1 MSKWWRRLS
10 GLVAV
15 GVVSTIVVQPIAGV
29 DQAGAVPG
37 DGLVSI
43 LVMGDSYSAGNG
55 AGAYYGPMGAG
66 GFPAHVTGCFRST
79 YNYARQFQRII
90 ESSPFNQHAFV
101 HNEACNGAVT
111 DDIWEPRDGRRAQ
124 VDAVDK
130 GYDVIFLTTG
140 GNDLQFSD
148 IAKTCLVKHFQDG
161 ADCGH
166 NLDRAERLLRD
177 GTEEAKITKALTE
190 IHLKAHSEA
199 KIVLLGYPFLE
210 SNTALKLHSGHTG
223 STYIDVGKRLHDIQV
238 NGDALQQRVVDKLN
252 AADLRTD
259 PFVFVNPKS
268 TFAGHELTADRVN
281 PNRWFIQPW
290 SDALPEWYQIWYH
303 PNRQGHTAEAKLLAA
318 DPRVPKSDVRAGEGV
333 PHNVDVM
340 LTIDTTGSMSDD
352 IAAVKAN
359 ATALVDRLA
368 ASGASWRVGLV
379 TYKDVPPEGDAG
391 DYASRMD
398 LAFSSDRAA
407 INSAIAA
414 ISVSG
419 GGDGPET
426 VLSGIKTA
434 VDQPWRDGAKKAII
448 VLGDAPPHDP
458 EATSHLTSSLVINAA
473 LAVDPAEIYPV
484 LINPYAELTAAF
496 EPLATGTG
504 GQVVTSTGG
513 EDVVDALAEVLKDV
527 SSAPIASAG
536 GPYAGDVGEAIPLS
550 ASASLDPD
558 GSITSYEWDFD
569 GNGTYDQTTPTP
581 LTEHTYDTPFD
592 GQLSVRVTDDNDL
605 QTVAMAPVTIIEH
618 VDISG
623 PEPEPVP
630 EPSSTTTTA
639 DPGAT
644 PGSPTTSTT
653 TTTPT
658 TTPPTTDGRPRDWRL
673 PATGWSVSP
682 WLAIGAGLFCS
693 GVALVLLAARRHR
706 PPLAAH
712 R

>member
-1 MSKWWRRLS
+1 MSKWRRRLG
-10 GLVAV
+10 GLLAV
-15 GVVSTIVVQPIAGV
+15 GVVSAVVGQPIAGV
-29 DQAGAVPG
+29 DEADAAPG

-66 GFPAHVTGCFRST
+66 GFPAHVTGCFRSAF
-79 YNYARQFQRII
+79 NYARQFQRII
-90 ESSPFNQHAFV
+90 ELPPFNQRAFV

-111 DDIWEPRDGRRAQ
+111 SDIWQARDGRRAQ
-124 VDAVDK
+124 VEAVDE

-161 ADCGH
+161 ANCGP
-166 NLDRAERLLRD
+166 NLERAERLLSD
-177 GTEEAKITKALTE
+177 GTVEAAIRRALTDIQGE
-190 IHLKAHSEA
+190 AHHDA

-210 SNTALKLHSGHTG
+210 SNTALTLHSGHFG
-223 STYIDVGKRLHDIQV
+223 STYIEVGKRLHDIQV
-238 NGDALQQRVVDKLN
+238 NGDAVQQRVVDSLN
-252 AADLRTD
+252 ADLHTD
-259 PFVFVNPKS
+259 QFLFVNPKS
-268 TFAGHELTADRVN
+268 TFAGHELTADSVN
-281 PNRWFIQPW
+281 PDRWFIQPW
-290 SDALPEWYQIWYH
+290 RDAAPEWFQIWYH
-303 PNRQGHTAEAKLLAA
+303 PNRRGHTAEAALLAT

-333 PHNVDVM
+333 PHDVDVM
-340 LTIDTTGSMSDD
+340 LAIDTTGSMSDD
-352 IAAVKAN
+352 IEAVKAN
-359 ATALVDRLA
+359 TTALVDRLA
-368 ASGASWRVGLV
+368 ASGANWRVGLV
-379 TYKDVPPEGDAG
+379 TYKDVPPEGEAG
-391 DYASRMD
+391 DYASRLD
-398 LAFSSDRAA
+398 LAFSSDRAT

-426 VLSGIKTA
+426 VLSGIKAA
-434 VDQPWRDGAKKAII
+434 VDQPWRGGAKKAIV

-458 EATSHLTSSLVINAA
+458 EATSGLTSMHVISAA

-484 LINPYAELTAAF
+484 LINPDAELSAAF

-513 EDVVDALAEVLKDV
+513 EDVVDALAEVLNDV

-558 GSITSYEWDFD
+558 GSITGYEWDFD
-569 GNGTYDQTTPTP
+569 GNGTYDQTTTTP
-581 LTEHTYDTPFD
+581 LTEHAYGAPFE
-592 GQLSVRVTDDNDL
+592 GQLSVRVTDDSDL

-630 EPSSTTTTA
+630 EEPSSTTTA
-639 DPGAT
+639 PSAT
-644 PGSPTTSTT
+644 PGDPAMPTTGTSSAA
-653 TTTPT
+653 PSAV
-658 TTPPTTDGRPRDWRL
+658 DRPSRDWRL
-673 PATGWSVSP
+673 PVTGWSVAP
-682 WLAIGAGLFCS
+682 WLAIGAALVCS
-693 GVALVLLAARRHR
+693 GIALVAVAARRYR
-706 PPLAAH
+706 
-712 R
+712 RGSSG